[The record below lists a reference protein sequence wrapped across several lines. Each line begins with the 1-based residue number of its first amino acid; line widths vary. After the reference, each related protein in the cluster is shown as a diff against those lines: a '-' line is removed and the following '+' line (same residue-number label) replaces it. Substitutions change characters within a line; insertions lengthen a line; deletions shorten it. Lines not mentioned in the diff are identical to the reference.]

1 MMVRGREL
9 LLRNDGSNT
18 ERESQRER
26 KGGIYN
32 TTKSPPFREMSESIH
47 SSIKKDLL
55 LLFILT
61 FLPPPKPE
69 EEEDML

>member
-1 MMVRGREL
+1 MMVAIQ
-9 LLRNDGSNT
+9 
-18 ERESQRER
+18 RESQRER

-32 TTKSPPFREMSESIH
+32 TTQISSIQRDERIQFH

-61 FLPPPKPE
+61 FLPPPKL
-69 EEEDML
+69 EEDML

>member
-18 ERESQRER
+18 ERESERESQRER

-32 TTKSPPFREMSESIH
+32 TTQI
-47 SSIKKDLL
+47 SSIQRD
-55 LLFILT
+55 
-61 FLPPPKPE
+61 E
-69 EEEDML
+69 